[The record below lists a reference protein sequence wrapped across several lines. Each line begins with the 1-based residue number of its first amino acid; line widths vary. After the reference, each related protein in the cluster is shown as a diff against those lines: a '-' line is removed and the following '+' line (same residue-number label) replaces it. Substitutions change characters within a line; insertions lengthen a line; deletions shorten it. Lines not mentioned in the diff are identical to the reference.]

1 MNSVA
6 NSLPA
11 VVDTTGASR
20 ETGLS
25 IATLEKLR
33 VYGGG
38 PAYLKLG
45 KAVRY
50 RVSDLENWM
59 ADRLVQS
66 TSERPKVA

>member
-1 MNSVA
+1 MTTYNSGSVA
-6 NSLPA
+6 A
-11 VVDTTGASR
+11 VDTPTASKV
-20 ETGLS
+20 TGLS
-25 IATLEKLR
+25 VATLEKLR

-59 ADRLVQS
+59 AARVVQS